1 MRGLTTG
8 DHAKLC
14 PMRCAW
20 LGLLVIAACNAGPFD
35 RDRCEQIVTRVR
47 ALAIVP
53 AQIYRFRVDDDLE
66 PSSLA
71 PVPDRAMLGR
81 GDGRGLV
88 RAKVD
93 AGHRLAVSIE
103 TRDDGHAG
111 EYGFMFTDDGLAGT
125 DLEFVQLDSQH
136 EQRIDD
142 RWVRWHYDMD

>member
-1 MRGLTTG
+1 MR
-8 DHAKLC
+8 
-14 PMRCAW
+14 RAW
-20 LGLLVIAACNAGPFD
+20 IGWLVIAACGNAGPFD
-35 RDRCEQIVTRVR
+35 RDRFEQIVTRVR

-53 AQIYRFRVDDDLE
+53 GQIYRFRVSDDLE

-71 PVPDRAMLGR
+71 PLPNSAMLGR

-93 AGHRLAVSIE
+93 ARHRLAVSIE

-111 EYGFMFTDDGLAGT
+111 EYGFMFTDDGLAGA

-136 EQRIDD
+136 EERVDD
-142 RWVRWHYDMD
+142 HWVRWHYDMD